1 METFVSTRRNTE
13 LLLLV
18 FAAVP
23 VTLLYAMYLVNMS
36 VELSLSSLSVPL
48 GLFGAFAVAH
58 LAIRRL
64 APGADPAILPI
75 TFVLSGIGI
84 SFVTRLA
91 PPMASSQLMWLF
103 VAVAAMVV
111 TLVAVPSIDD
121 LAEYKY
127 TIGAAGVFLL
137 VLPMLV
143 GTEHGGSKLWITFG
157 SYSFQPGELAKVLIA
172 LFLAFY
178 LADNREMLSASAI
191 KFGPFSIPQPHMLMP
206 MFVMWGLSLLVVV
219 FERDLGSAL
228 LFFTFFVIMLYVATG
243 RVSYVIISFALL
255 LLGGFVCYKLFGHVQ
270 VRVQIWLDPFKD
282 PSGSGLQIV
291 QSLYSLADG
300 DLVGTGIGK
309 GLPRLIPVVESDF
322 IFSAIGEEMG
332 LLGGAGVLIMFM
344 LFAVRGLTT
353 AARAKSDSS
362 AFAAVGLTAAIAV
375 QAFIIVGGVTKFL
388 PLTGVTLP
396 FMSQGGSS
404 LLASFIIVGLLLRA
418 GDEGTGREAQIEMGN
433 SQSVVSRGLAGR
445 VGAMVHGAHA
455 RASFGMDTPESGVL
469 GRVALG
475 NRLTVLI
482 TTFTLMFAALIA
494 NLTLIQVIQADYY
507 RNLPIN
513 NHTIVRSSRVQRG
526 SIITSDGVTLAE
538 SVLSDEG
545 DGSYVR
551 SYPQGNVATNLV
563 GYLSTQY
570 GASGVE
576 SSMNDVLTG
585 HSDYSKWTNA
595 LYSLAGIDQPGS
607 SVVLTINSRM
617 QQAAEEALAG
627 YRGAIVVLNPETG
640 AVLAEASAP
649 TFSYGNIGE
658 IMESDSTEGELLN
671 RATQAL
677 YTPGSTFKVVS
688 LAAALDA
695 GITTLDTSYAA
706 PATLPVDDAT
716 VRNIYDE
723 EWESLTLREALM
735 YSANTVYAQ
744 VGMDLGASSLVSYAR
759 AFGYGQ
765 RLGQDFYSEA
775 ALMPDPAEMTTWE
788 TAWAACGQ
796 PVGEHA
802 SPAGP
807 QITVMQN
814 AVVAAA
820 IANGGIAMNP
830 YVVDHILSPEGAT
843 VSSARPRSIG
853 QPVTS
858 QTAEQVKSAMFDVV
872 EAGTGTG
879 ARISGVS
886 VGGKTGSAETG
897 AAYSNSAFIGFAPV
911 EQPTLAIS
919 VYIEGGDEDVS
930 GVAAYLAG
938 EVLATCINVQAGVA

>member
-1 METFVSTRRNTE
+1 MENFVGTRRNTE

-23 VTLLYAMYLVNMS
+23 VTLLYAMYLTNMS

-48 GLFGAFAVAH
+48 GLFAAFAVAH

-75 TFVLSGIGI
+75 TFALSGIGI

-127 TIGAAGVFLL
+127 TIGVAGVFLL
-137 VLPMLV
+137 ILPMLV

-206 MFVMWGLSLLVVV
+206 MFFMWGLSLLVVV

-243 RVSYVIISFALL
+243 RVSYVIISFGLL
-255 LLGGFVCYKLFGHVQ
+255 LLGGFVCYRLFGHVQ

-282 PSGSGLQIV
+282 PSGTGLQIV

-300 DLVGTGIGK
+300 SLLGTGIGK

-362 AFAAVGLTAAIAV
+362 AFAAVGLTSAIAV

-418 GDEGTGREAQIEMGN
+418 GDEATGRETQIEAGA
-433 SQSVVSRGLAGR
+433 SQSVVSRGIAGR
-445 VGAMVHGAHA
+445 AGAMVHGAHA
-455 RASFGMDTPESGVL
+455 RATFGMDTPESGVL

-475 NRLTVLI
+475 NRLTALI
-482 TTFTLMFAALIA
+482 TMFTLMFAALIA

-526 SIITSDGVTLAE
+526 SIITSDGVTIAE

-585 HSDYSKWTNA
+585 HADYSNWTNA
-595 LYSLAGIDQPGS
+595 LYALAGVDTPGS

-617 QQAAEEALAG
+617 QQAAEEALSG

-649 TFSYGNIGE
+649 TFNYDNIGE
-658 IMESDSTEGELLN
+658 LMEGEGTNGELLN

-688 LAAALDA
+688 LAAALDT
-695 GITTLDTSYAA
+695 GNTTLDTSYPA
-706 PATLPVDDAT
+706 PAELPVDDAT

-744 VGMDLGASSLVSYAR
+744 VGMDLGSSWLVSYAR
-759 AFGYGQ
+759 AFGYGT

-775 ALMPDPAEMTTWE
+775 SLMPNPDEMTTWE

-807 QITVMQN
+807 QTTVMQN

-820 IANGGIAMNP
+820 IANGGIAMDP

-858 QTAEQVKSAMFDVV
+858 QTADLVKSAMFDVV
-872 EAGTGTG
+872 ESGTGTG

-886 VGGKTGSAETG
+886 VGGKTGSAETD
-897 AAYSNSAFIGFAPV
+897 AAYANSAFIGFAPV